1 MEDSLI
7 LQILDIYAKLIII
20 VSPFG
25 AVFFILMGILMLRS
39 ALIIEGIAVGSE
51 NYSDS
56 TLASL
61 LAGANFLVILIA
73 ALVYRSYR
81 AKSAAKKAASAQQGN
96 QDGGYNY
103 FANSNEG
110 VAISSS
116 A

>member
-25 AVFFILMGILMLRS
+25 AVFFIVMGILMLRS
-39 ALIIEGIAVGSE
+39 TLIIEGIAVGSE
-51 NYSDS
+51 DYSDS

-61 LAGANFLVILIA
+61 IAGANFLAILIA
-73 ALVYRSYR
+73 ALIYRSYR
-81 AKSAAKKAASAQQGN
+81 AKSAAKKAASAQGSQES
-96 QDGGYNY
+96 GYNY
-103 FANSNEG
+103 FTSNNNEG
-110 VAISSS
+110 VVISSS

>member
-7 LQILDIYAKLIII
+7 LQILDIYAKLIIV

-39 ALIIEGIAVGSE
+39 TLIIEGIAVGSE

-61 LAGANFLVILIA
+61 IAGANFLVILIA
-73 ALVYRSYR
+73 ALIYRSYR
-81 AKSAAKKAASAQQGN
+81 AKSAAKKAASAQGN
-96 QDGGYNY
+96 QENGYNY
-103 FANSNEG
+103 FTGNNEG
-110 VAISSS
+110 VVISSS